1 MTQPNPPTWWIG
13 LSQVDFGRF
22 ASSLHTPVYEFKTKI
37 DVVAFEDTNE
47 ASNRVVICN
56 DKGEVLVA
64 MSGKISLP
72 SSVVMVEVMAARR
85 AVQFVV
91 EIGSS
96 HSIFEGD

>member
-1 MTQPNPPTWWIG
+1 M
-13 LSQVDFGRF
+13 
-22 ASSLHTPVYEFKTKI
+22 A
-37 DVVAFEDTNE
+37 AFEDTNE
-47 ASNRVVICN
+47 ASIREVVYN
-56 DKGEVLVA
+56 YKGEVLAA

-85 AVQFVV
+85 VVQFVV